1 MIIPCGDDL
10 VVESEHDALLLRL
23 GVVVAEQVKQTVTV
37 GHSTMSPSRPDGG
50 SSSSPGARISSMGKL
65 STSVGPGRPMNFSW

>member
-23 GVVVAEQVKQTVTV
+23 GVVVAEQVKQTVDEEVFRLPVGGTTV
-37 GHSTMSPSRPDGG
+37 LGRLASRDGR
-50 SSSSPGARISSMGKL
+50 AQHDVAEQ
-65 STSVGPGRPMNFSW
+65 T